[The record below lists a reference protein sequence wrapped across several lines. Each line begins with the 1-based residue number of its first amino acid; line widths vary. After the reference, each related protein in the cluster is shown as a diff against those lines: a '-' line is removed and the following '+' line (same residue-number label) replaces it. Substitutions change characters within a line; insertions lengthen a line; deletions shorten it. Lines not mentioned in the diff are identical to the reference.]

1 MKAMN
6 IFNWLFGQRLQPPKP
21 KTEGLDLRTLAA
33 IAMVILIVA
42 LLSALSFLLYSFTA
56 KTQSSCG
63 QNDTQQEPLVFGD
76 LKQRPLKRRKV
87 KKAGK
92 KKKKKAQML
101 EEANRKW
108 HEMYGSDNSDHEE
121 KKDLRTVP
129 FGSMEMI
136 AAKRVSF
143 RDTIKDVYLIEN
155 KEEMKRLE
163 RLRKSGYDAT
173 IRRQHPSVC
182 EISREH
188 ALNDTYG
195 EDFDENTRE
204 HETKC
209 TYSEDLNKEHTSP
222 TQLLDSCFD
231 RHVNSVEHEDV
242 LPKMLESCLQTS
254 DYREEDYLTVDKKG
268 LLNHTLDEKEKV

>member
-1 MKAMN
+1 M
-6 IFNWLFGQRLQPPKP
+6 QPPKP

-33 IAMVILIVA
+33 MAMVILIVA
-42 LLSALSFLLYSFTA
+42 LLSALIFLLYSFTA
-56 KTQSSCG
+56 KTQSSGG
-63 QNDTQQEPLVFGD
+63 QNDKQQEPLVFGD
-76 LKQRPLKRRKV
+76 LKQRPLKRWKV

-92 KKKKKAQML
+92 KKKKKAKIL

-108 HEMYGSDNSDHEE
+108 HEMYGSDNSEYEE

-143 RDTIKDVYLIEN
+143 KDSIKDVYLIEN

-163 RLRKSGYDAT
+163 RLRKSGYDVT
-173 IRRQHPSVC
+173 IRRHHPSAVC
-182 EISREH
+182 DISREH

-195 EDFDENTRE
+195 EYFDENTRE

-209 TYSEDLNKEHTSP
+209 TDSEDLNKEHTSP

-231 RHVNSVEHEDV
+231 RDVNSIEQEDL
-242 LPKMLESCLQTS
+242 LPTTLESCLQTS
-254 DYREEDYLTVDKKG
+254 DYSEEGYLTVDKKG
-268 LLNHTLDEKEKV
+268 LLNHTLDDKEKV

>member
-1 MKAMN
+1 MN
-6 IFNWLFGQRLQPPKP
+6 IFNWLFGERLQPPKP

-33 IAMVILIVA
+33 IAMVTLIVA
-42 LLSALSFLLYSFTA
+42 LLSALIFLLYSFAA
-56 KTQSSCG
+56 KTQSSDG
-63 QNDTQQEPLVFGD
+63 QNDTQQEPLMFGD
-76 LKQRPLKRRKV
+76 LKQRPLKRWKV

-108 HEMYGSDNSDHEE
+108 HEMYGSDNSDYEE

-129 FGSMEMI
+129 LGSMEMI

-163 RLRKSGYDAT
+163 RLRKSGYDVT
-173 IRRQHPSVC
+173 IRRHHPSVC
-182 EISREH
+182 DISREH

-195 EDFDENTRE
+195 EYFDENTRE

-209 TYSEDLNKEHTSP
+209 TYSEDLNKEHTSS

-231 RHVNSVEHEDV
+231 RHVNSIEHEHV
-242 LPKMLESCLQTS
+242 LPKMLESCPQTS
-254 DYREEDYLTVDKKG
+254 DFKEEGYLTVDKEG
-268 LLNHTLDEKEKV
+268 SLNRTLDEKEKV

>member
-1 MKAMN
+1 MN
-6 IFNWLFGQRLQPPKP
+6 IFNWLFGERLQPPKP

-42 LLSALSFLLYSFTA
+42 FLSALIFLLYSFTA
-56 KTQSSCG
+56 KTQSSGG
-63 QNDTQQEPLVFGD
+63 QNDTQQEPLMFGD
-76 LKQRPLKRRKV
+76 LKQRPLKRWKV

-92 KKKKKAQML
+92 KKVKKAQML

-108 HEMYGSDNSDHEE
+108 HEMYGSDNSDYEE

-129 FGSMEMI
+129 FRSMEMI

-163 RLRKSGYDAT
+163 RLRKSGYDVT
-173 IRRQHPSVC
+173 IKRHHPSVC
-182 EISREH
+182 DISR
-188 ALNDTYG
+188 D
-195 EDFDENTRE
+195 

-222 TQLLDSCFD
+222 TQLLDPCFN
-231 RHVNSVEHEDV
+231 RHVNSVEHEHV
-242 LPKMLESCLQTS
+242 LPKMLESCPQTS
-254 DYREEDYLTVDKKG
+254 DFKEEGYLTVDKEG
-268 LLNHTLDEKEKV
+268 SLNRTLDEKEKV

>member
-1 MKAMN
+1 M
-6 IFNWLFGQRLQPPKP
+6 QPPKP

-33 IAMVILIVA
+33 MAMVILIVA
-42 LLSALSFLLYSFTA
+42 LLSALIFLLYSFTA
-56 KTQSSCG
+56 KTQSSGG
-63 QNDTQQEPLVFGD
+63 QNDKQQEPLVFGD
-76 LKQRPLKRRKV
+76 LKQRPLKRWKV

-92 KKKKKAQML
+92 KKKKKAKIL

-108 HEMYGSDNSDHEE
+108 HEMYGSDNSEYEE
-121 KKDLRTVP
+121 KKELRTVP

-143 RDTIKDVYLIEN
+143 RDSIKDIYLIEN

-163 RLRKSGYDAT
+163 RLRKSGYDVT
-173 IRRQHPSVC
+173 IRRHHPSVC
-182 EISREH
+182 DISREH

-195 EDFDENTRE
+195 EYFDENTRE

-209 TYSEDLNKEHTSP
+209 TDSEDLNKEHTSP

-231 RHVNSVEHEDV
+231 RDVNSIEQEDL
-242 LPKMLESCLQTS
+242 LPKTLESCLQTS
-254 DYREEDYLTVDKKG
+254 DYSEEGYLTVDKKG
-268 LLNHTLDEKEKV
+268 LLNHTLDDKEKV

>member
-1 MKAMN
+1 MN
-6 IFNWLFGQRLQPPKP
+6 IFNWLFGERLQPPKP

-33 IAMVILIVA
+33 MAMVILIVA
-42 LLSALSFLLYSFTA
+42 LLSALIFLLYSFTA
-56 KTQSSCG
+56 KTQSSSG
-63 QNDTQQEPLVFGD
+63 QNDKQQEPLVFGD
-76 LKQRPLKRRKV
+76 LKQRPLKRWKV

-92 KKKKKAQML
+92 KKKKKAKIL

-108 HEMYGSDNSDHEE
+108 HEMYGSDNSEYEE
-121 KKDLRTVP
+121 KKELRTVP

-143 RDTIKDVYLIEN
+143 RDSIKDVYLIEN

-163 RLRKSGYDAT
+163 RLRKSGYDVT
-173 IRRQHPSVC
+173 IRRHHPSVC
-182 EISREH
+182 DISREH

-195 EDFDENTRE
+195 EYFDENTRE

-209 TYSEDLNKEHTSP
+209 TDSEDLNKEHTSP

-231 RHVNSVEHEDV
+231 RDVNSIEQEDL
-242 LPKMLESCLQTS
+242 LPKTLESCLQTS
-254 DYREEDYLTVDKKG
+254 DYSEEGYLTVDKKG
-268 LLNHTLDEKEKV
+268 LLNHTLDDKEKV